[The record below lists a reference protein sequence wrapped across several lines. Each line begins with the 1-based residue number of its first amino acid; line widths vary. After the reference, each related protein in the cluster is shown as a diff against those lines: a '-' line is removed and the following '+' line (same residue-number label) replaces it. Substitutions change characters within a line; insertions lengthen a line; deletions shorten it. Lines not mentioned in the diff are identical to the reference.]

1 MDMTFNQAGKKYMN
15 YPVKRFLL
23 VFLFFVI
30 FSSVL
35 SAQEEVK
42 SLKWKAVEGASYYL
56 VEIKKGE
63 RLVQKTE
70 TEDTF
75 IPLDLT
81 QGEYL
86 YKISIFNKFRK
97 LIAESDWRNLSIEKE
112 IQPFIRKIEPEI
124 VYLSD
129 KPVILRVLA
138 DNIKDSSVFTLS
150 EGDKAVQGNITA
162 SEDNLYTIEFSPE
175 KLEPGKYEITV
186 HNREGLKDVFI
197 NTVEIRLSVKPVIDA
212 LDRKQLENGY
222 VYSDIIIK
230 GKGFDSGIILEFR
243 NRDTVVRPSS
253 LVLESPEKMTAIL
266 DLTSAPAGTYSVYA
280 ENPSGLSELYRSRL
294 EVVERTD
301 LAAEI
306 ESLKV
311 KNDLFTIHSGFS
323 YGYLLNNYSDYHNYN
338 YWGYSTRL
346 QLDFNNGLFDKYI
359 WLSPF
364 GAEFE
369 FDYYPKDVEFREL
382 GINIYYKSRFKE
394 PVNFIIRGGA
404 GLSMFDDGDN
414 GPGDGRYMQGT
425 FGLAVKILR
434 YLYFDV
440 SAGPKIWIVDTNYM
454 NYLIST
460 FTAGYT
466 F

>member
-1 MDMTFNQAGKKYMN
+1 MDKIFNQAGKKYMN
-15 YPVKRFLL
+15 YTVKRILHI
-23 VFLFFVI
+23 FLFFMI
-30 FSSVL
+30 FSALL

-42 SLKWKAVEGASYYL
+42 SLKWRAVDGASYYL

-63 RLVQKTE
+63 RLVQRTE
-70 TEDTF
+70 TEATF

-97 LIAESDWRNLSIEKE
+97 LIAESDWRTLSIENE
-112 IQPFIRKIEPEI
+112 LQPFIRKIEPEI

-138 DNIKDSSVFTLS
+138 ENIKDSSVFTLS
-150 EGDKAVQGNITA
+150 EGDKAADGNITA
-162 SEDNLYTIEFSPE
+162 SEENQYTVEFSPE
-175 KLEPGKYEITV
+175 KLEPGKYEIAV
-186 HNREGLKDVFI
+186 RNREGLKDVFI

-222 VYSDIIIK
+222 VYSDITIK
-230 GKGFDSGIILEFR
+230 GKGFDSGIVLEFR
-243 NRDTVVRPSS
+243 NRDTVIKPSS
-253 LVLESPEKMTAIL
+253 LVVESPEKIKAIL
-266 DLTSAPAGTYSVYA
+266 DLTYAPSGTYSVYA
-280 ENPSGLSELYRSRL
+280 ENPSGLSDLYRGRL

-301 LAAEI
+301 LAAQI

-323 YGYLLNNYSDYHNYN
+323 YAYLLNNYSDYHNYN

-346 QLDFNNGLFDKYI
+346 QLDFNSGLFDKYI

-369 FDYYPKDVEFREL
+369 FDYYPKDVEFREY
-382 GINIYYKSRFKE
+382 GINIYYKSRFTE

-404 GLSMFDDGDN
+404 GFSIFEEMDG

-425 FGLAVKILR
+425 FGLAVKILKF
-434 YLYFDV
+434 LYFDV
-440 SAGPKIWIVDTNYM
+440 SAGPKIWIVDTDYM

>member
-1 MDMTFNQAGKKYMN
+1 MN
-15 YPVKRFLL
+15 YQVKKILLIFLSFIICPVLL
-23 VFLFFVI
+23 P
-30 FSSVL
+30 
-35 SAQEEVK
+35 AQEEVR

-63 RLVQKTE
+63 RLAQSTE

-81 QGEYL
+81 PGEYS
-86 YKISIFNKFRK
+86 YRISIFNKFRK
-97 LIAESDWRNLSIEKE
+97 LITESDWRNLSIEKE

-129 KPVILRVLA
+129 KPVILRILA
-138 DNIKDSSVFTLS
+138 NNIKDSSVFTLS
-150 EGDKAVQGNITA
+150 EGDKAVQGSVTA
-162 SEDNLYTIEFSPE
+162 SEDNLYTVEFGPD

-186 HNREGLKDVFI
+186 LNKDGLKDVFI

-222 VYSDIIIK
+222 VYSDIVIN

-243 NRDTVVRPSS
+243 NRNTVIKPSS

-266 DLTSAPAGTYSVYA
+266 DLTTAPAGNYSVYA
-280 ENPSGLSELYRSRL
+280 ENPSGLSELYRNRL

-311 KNDLFTIHSGFS
+311 ENDLFTIHSGFS
-323 YGYLLNNYSDYHNYN
+323 YAYLLNNYSDYHNYN
-338 YWGYSTRL
+338 YRGYSTRL
-346 QLDFNNGLFDKYI
+346 QLDFNSGLFDKYI

-369 FDYYPKDVEFREL
+369 FDYYPKDIEFREF

-404 GLSMFDDGDN
+404 GLSVFDDGDG

-440 SAGPKIWIVDTNYM
+440 SAGPKIWIVESDYM

-460 FTAGYT
+460 FTLGYT